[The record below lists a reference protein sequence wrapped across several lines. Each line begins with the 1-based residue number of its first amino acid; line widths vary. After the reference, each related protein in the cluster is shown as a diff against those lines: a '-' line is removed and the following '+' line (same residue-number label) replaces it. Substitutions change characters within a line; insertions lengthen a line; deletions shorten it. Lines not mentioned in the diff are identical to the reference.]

1 MVSNVGRN
9 AKAHVSPHE
18 AQLEKDESLNKITK
32 PIGQLSYK

>member
-1 MVSNVGRN
+1 MVSNVGRK

-18 AQLEKDESLNKITK
+18 AQLEKDEPLNKITK